1 MPAILRIPGAHIS
14 GPPAPPPDARL
25 AAGSLL
31 LVDPSHPASV
41 WSRSA
46 NPGTT
51 IPNLA
56 AAVGSPAHEVALFST
71 ATDPTRARIQV
82 LPSGSI
88 HLDTSQTVDV
98 LDERVGIAI
107 PQGLRDYFHANA
119 GHSYYVGLA
128 VDITRVGTNG
138 QTVGHMGGVFA
149 TAAYGSGEAAIG
161 MLGTGVLAAAPSSSS
176 PLRLGF
182 TTATV
187 GGRTSWGAVSASQTA
202 LTGPASSY
210 VTAAGPSTAVAV
222 RKAPS
227 FVLRS
232 LYIEDLTVSGRTHA
246 AVAALDKAAI
256 EQGVTRWSADPAPT
270 PLA

>member
-25 AAGSLL
+25 APGSLL
-31 LVDPSHPASV
+31 LVDPSHPASQ

-46 NPGTT
+46 APGTT

-56 AAVGSPAHEVALFST
+56 AAVGSPAPEVTLFST
-71 ATDPTRARIQV
+71 ATAPTRARIQV

-98 LDERVGIAI
+98 LDERVGITI
-107 PQGLRDYFHANA
+107 PQALRDYLLAST

-128 VDITRVGTNG
+128 VDVTRVGDTG
-138 QTVGHMGGVFA
+138 QSVGFMGGIFQSAVFG
-149 TAAYGSGEAAIG
+149 GSARAAIG
-161 MLGTGVLAAAPSSSS
+161 TLSTGVLAAAPGSSS
-176 PLRLGF
+176 PDRAGF
-182 TTATV
+182 TSATS
-187 GGRTSWGAVSASQTA
+187 GRTSWASVSASTLGLTYTPTA
-202 LTGPASSY
+202 YIA
-210 VTAAGPSTAVAV
+210 AAGPFQGTGVHKS
-222 RKAPS
+222 PS

-246 AVAALDKAAI
+246 AVAALDKAAV
-256 EQGVTRWSADPAPT
+256 EQAATRWAADPAPT

>member
-31 LVDPSHPASV
+31 LVDPSHPAAP

-46 NPGTT
+46 TPGTT

-56 AAVGSPAHEVALFST
+56 ATVRSPAPEVTLFST
-71 ATDPTRARIQV
+71 ATDPTRARMQV

-98 LDERVGIAI
+98 LNERVGLAV
-107 PQGLRDYFHANA
+107 PQALRDYFYANA
-119 GHSYYVGLA
+119 AHSYYVGMA
-128 VDITRVGTNG
+128 VDITRVGAAG
-138 QTVGHMGGVFA
+138 QTVGFMGGIFQTAVF
-149 TAAYGSGEAAIG
+149 GNSGQAAIG
-161 MLGTGVLAAAPSSSS
+161 MLNTGVLAATPSSSS
-176 PLRLGF
+176 PDRLGF
-182 TTATV
+182 TSATV
-187 GGRTSWGAVSASQTA
+187 GRTAWGAVSAAKTA

-210 VTAAGPSTAVAV
+210 VAAAGPSTAAAV
-222 RKAPS
+222 NRSPS

-232 LYIEDLTVSGRTHA
+232 LYIEDLTASGRTHTT
-246 AVAALDKAAI
+246 VAALDKAAM
-256 EQGVTRWSADPAPT
+256 EQAATRWSADPTPT
-270 PLA
+270 PLT

>member
-25 AAGSLL
+25 TNGSLL
-31 LVDPSHPASV
+31 LVDPSHPAV
-41 WSRSA
+41 QWSRSA
-46 NPGTT
+46 TPGTT

-56 AAVGSPAHEVALFST
+56 AAFGSPAAEVTLFST
-71 ATDPTRARIQV
+71 ATDPTHARIQV

-98 LDERVGIAI
+98 LNERVGLAI
-107 PQGLRDYFHANA
+107 PQTLRDYFFANA

-128 VDITRVGTNG
+128 VDITRVGATG
-138 QTVGHMGGVFA
+138 QTVGFMAGIFQTAVFGN
-149 TAAYGSGEAAIG
+149 TGQAAIG
-161 MLGTGVLAAAPSSSS
+161 MLNTGELAASPSSSS
-176 PLRLGF
+176 PDRLGF
-182 TTATV
+182 TTATA
-187 GGRTSWGAVSASQTA
+187 GRTSWGSVSAAKTA

-210 VTAAGPSTAVAV
+210 VAAAGPFNAVSV
-222 RKAPS
+222 RRSPS

-232 LYIEDLTVSGRTHA
+232 LYVEDLTVSGRTHA
-246 AVAALDKAAI
+246 TVAALDKTAI
-256 EQGVTRWSADPAPT
+256 EQSATRWASDPAPT

>member
-46 NPGTT
+46 TPGTT

-56 AAVGSPAHEVALFST
+56 AAVGSPAPEVSLFST
-71 ATDPTRARIQV
+71 ATAPTHARIQV

-98 LDERVGIAI
+98 LDERVGITI
-107 PQGLRDYFHANA
+107 PQGLRDYLHANA
-119 GHSYYVGLA
+119 AHSYYVGLA
-128 VDITRVGTNG
+128 VDITRVGANG
-138 QTVGHMGGVFA
+138 QTVGFMGGIFA
-149 TAAYGSGEAAIG
+149 TAVYGAGEAAIG
-161 MLGTGVLAAAPSSSS
+161 MLGTGVLAAFPSSSS

-182 TTATV
+182 TSATV
-187 GGRTSWGAVSASQTA
+187 GRTSWGAVSAAQTA
-202 LTGPASSY
+202 LNGPASSY
-210 VTAAGPSTAVAV
+210 VAAAGPFNAVSV
-222 RKAPS
+222 HKSPS

-232 LYIEDLTVSGRTHA
+232 LYIEDLTVSGRTHT

-256 EQGVTRWSADPAPT
+256 EQAAKRWASDPAPT